1 MHHEE
6 EGLPVFQDLSD
17 VVLNF
22 SKTVSLFT
30 VFYHGGGTT
39 PSAYEQDVING
50 DHLSTVGV

>member
-1 MHHEE
+1 MYHEE